1 MKDSL
6 GFCADTERD
15 KDVIEWYKSQDNK
28 SVAIRAA
35 IRRDISGVTLADL
48 YEKLAG
54 IEKLLRSGAV
64 PAISGTDEGATL
76 DPQIEKVRE
85 ALDKLGV

>member
-1 MKDSL
+1 MKVSL

-15 KDVIEWYKSQDNK
+15 ADVIEWYKSQDNK
-28 SVAIRAA
+28 SVAIRMA

-54 IEKLLRSGAV
+54 IEKLLRSGIV
-64 PAISGTDEGATL
+64 PVANATDENTVL
-76 DPQIEKVRE
+76 DPQIERVRE
-85 ALDKLGV
+85 ALDKLGI